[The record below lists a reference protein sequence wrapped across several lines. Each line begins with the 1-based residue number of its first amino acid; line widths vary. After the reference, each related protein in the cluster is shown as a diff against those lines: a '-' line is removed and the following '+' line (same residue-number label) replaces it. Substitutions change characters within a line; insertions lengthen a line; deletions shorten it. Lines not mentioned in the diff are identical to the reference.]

1 VKATAATS
9 VLMWA
14 QRICAKRA
22 SPPHELLELRA
33 DATIQ
38 EIQDAFHKIARM
50 AHPDVHRNS
59 LAADELEMVTTAYAL
74 VAGAYQEL
82 RNRPGG
88 PATTGSIPVAR
99 PRIPTPPGSAPV
111 ASEPA
116 SVPVTPSGAAP
127 HATGPQALSSRA
139 AVYYRKAELALKR
152 GDLKSAVLQLKLAIA
167 ADNSSAFLR
176 TALAEVE
183 AELKKG

>member
-1 VKATAATS
+1 VNTTAATS

-14 QRICAKRA
+14 QRICAKRS

-50 AHPDVHRNS
+50 AHPDVHRSS

-88 PATTGSIPVAR
+88 PATTTAPPAAAR

-111 ASEPA
+111 GPEAN
-116 SVPVTPSGAAP
+116 VPVTPSGAAP
-127 HATGPQALSSRA
+127 QATGPQALSSRA

-152 GDLKSAVLQLKLAIA
+152 GDLKGAVLQLKLAVA
-167 ADNSSAFLR
+167 AETTSAFLR